1 MLRPARQTEE
11 TTALEDARVDYAIGR
26 AVAAAILVDP
36 AGVEALLDIPDAELG
51 RLFKNRL
58 WKIIGV
64 ATVYNLDL
72 RAMRE
77 EDERLRKRSSHLSKV
92 RASELEGKT
101 QGALAARY
109 ALVQDGKLLREKDF
123 CLAAHITVKKLGK
136 DLTSGR
142 IFSANAGRARY
153 YPAFFLSHMI
163 GRNDLARVIRR
174 LRDTPG
180 WSKWDFFTTA
190 TKELGGWTPLQLLKN
205 GEVKTVLMAAAEFA
219 KGHASQLPKS

>member
-1 MLRPARQTEE
+1 M
-11 TTALEDARVDYAIGR
+11 DYALGR

-36 AGVEALLDIPDAELG
+36 AGVEAWLDIPDAELG
-51 RLFKNRL
+51 RRFKSRL
-58 WKIIGV
+58 WKVIGV
-64 ATVYNLDL
+64 ATVYNLNL

-77 EDERLRKRSSHLSKV
+77 EDERLRKRSSDLSKA

-123 CLAAHITVKKLGK
+123 CLAAHITVKKLGR
-136 DLTSGR
+136 DVTSGR

-153 YPAFFLSHMI
+153 YPAFFLSQI
-163 GRNDLARVIRR
+163 IDRNDLARVIRR

-180 WSKWDFFTTA
+180 WRKWDFFTTA
-190 TKELGGWTPLQLLKN
+190 TEALGGRTPLQLLKN
-205 GEVKTVLMAAAEFA
+205 GEVETVLMAAAEFA
-219 KGHASQLPKS
+219 KARASRLPKS